1 MMRSDEEVIGFP
13 HPLLLLLLLF
23 AYAFIARYHN
33 RYTLDLLVLEN
44 KNHSIEI

>member
-13 HPLLLLLLLF
+13 HPLLLLLLF